1 LLSVKLKL
9 LKNTGNENVSE
20 KIFTERKLDELFI
33 EKSDRGLAKKIFELL
48 QDSKAEEI
56 VLIDVRD
63 SSNLADYIFICEGRS
78 QIHCRGI
85 AEKVMFHLKHQGCIH
100 LGIEGEH
107 EGNWV
112 LLDYGN
118 IILHVFH
125 PEVRKYYNLEELYA
139 PYQEKD
145 GVNKNNPAN

>member
-1 LLSVKLKL
+1 MVGETLKL
-9 LKNTGNENVSE
+9 LIKTENENLSE
-20 KIFTERKLDELFI
+20 KIFTEKELDELI
-33 EKSDRGLAKKIFELL
+33 TEKLDRGLVKKILELL

-63 SSNLADYIFICEGRS
+63 SSNLADYMFICEGRS
-78 QIHCRGI
+78 QLHCRGI
-85 AEKVMFHLKHQGCIH
+85 TEKIVLRLKNQGEIH
-100 LGIEGEH
+100 LGIEGEL

-125 PEVRKYYNLEELYA
+125 PEIRKYYNLEELYA
-139 PYQEKD
+139 PHQVKD
-145 GVNKNNPAN
+145 GTN

>member
-1 LLSVKLKL
+1 MLK
-9 LKNTGNENVSE
+9 KTENENVS
-20 KIFTERKLDELFI
+20 KKLLTKSKLDELI
-33 EKSDRGLAKKIFELL
+33 VEKSDRELAKKILEHL

-56 VLIDVRD
+56 VLMDVRD

-78 QIHCRGI
+78 QLHCRGI
-85 AEKVMFHLKHQGCIH
+85 AENVMFRLKHQGAIH
-100 LGIEGEH
+100 LGIEGEQ